1 LTTDTSS
8 TSNKASGASEA
19 KRESEAKGGNEK
31 SAGTSGA
38 PVSEALGKAAPK
50 QGQDSTPSAAGSR
63 LGQNPDRAQT
73 PVIELDNLCVSYDR
87 PVLDHLSASM
97 HGRCIGLLGPNGAG
111 KTTLLNTLLGFN
123 QPTSGKATILG
134 HDISVKSQSVRS
146 MVGYMP
152 ERDSFIAGM
161 TGIRFVRMMAELSGL
176 SPKVALERAHEVFF
190 YVGLGEARYRNID
203 SYSLGMKQLAK
214 LAQAIVHGPK
224 LLYLDEP
231 TNGLDPP
238 ARARMLQLIR
248 EIRDSG
254 DTHIIIASHL
264 LQDIESVCD
273 EVLVL
278 KDGKIAKH
286 CNLEEERRS
295 NRKFLLLQIR
305 GNQDSF
311 VEGLRNLGCQVASP
325 NRRRLKVITPDG
337 VQISQLYQ
345 LADNLSVQI
354 RNLDYKRDSLEDIF
368 LRAMDADPDAN
379 KAENGQET
387 QNEEAD

>member
-1 LTTDTSS
+1 
-8 TSNKASGASEA
+8 
-19 KRESEAKGGNEK
+19 
-31 SAGTSGA
+31 
-38 PVSEALGKAAPK
+38 
-50 QGQDSTPSAAGSR
+50 
-63 LGQNPDRAQT
+63 
-73 PVIELDNLCVSYDR
+73 
-87 PVLDHLSASM
+87 
-97 HGRCIGLLGPNGAG
+97 
-111 KTTLLNTLLGFN
+111 
-123 QPTSGKATILG
+123 
-134 HDISVKSQSVRS
+134 
-146 MVGYMP
+146 
-152 ERDSFIAGM
+152 
-161 TGIRFVRMMAELSGL
+161 
-176 SPKVALERAHEVFF
+176 
-190 YVGLGEARYRNID
+190 
-203 SYSLGMKQLAK
+203 MKQLAK

-325 NRRRLKVITPDG
+325 NRRRLKAITPDG